1 MHAYVKVVCVYK
13 WIFFSQC
20 KAIFT
25 QHIYF
30 LIIFVRF
37 LHDII
42 TYLTYLNLFMKV
54 DSCELASQ
62 TYQCIDDTPKVTGQ

>member
-1 MHAYVKVVCVYK
+1 MHAYVNGF
-13 WIFFSQC
+13 FFSQC